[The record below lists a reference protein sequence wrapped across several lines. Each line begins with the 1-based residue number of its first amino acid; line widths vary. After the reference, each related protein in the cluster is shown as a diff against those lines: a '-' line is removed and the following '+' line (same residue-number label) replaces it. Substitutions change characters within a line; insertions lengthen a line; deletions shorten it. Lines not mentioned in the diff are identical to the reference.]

1 MRYRNLGH
9 SGLKLSVVGLGS
21 WLTYGSAVDASTA
34 RACVLRAWERGVN
47 FIDTA
52 NVYARGAAEEALGPI
67 LKELDRDSLVL
78 ATKVYFTMGDR
89 PNERGLSRKHVR
101 DQIHHS
107 LRRLQV
113 DYVDLYQCHRY
124 DVETPLEE
132 TCEVMNDLVRSGKIL
147 YWGVSE
153 WNADQIIAA
162 VTLCRARGWAVPVSN
177 QPQYSA
183 LWRRVEERVLPVC
196 EQYGLGNVVWS
207 PLAMGILTGKYL
219 DAKNPP
225 PGTRAAGAGKEMM
238 EDYFTQSRLDAVQE
252 LVPVAKSAN
261 CSLAQLALAW
271 CLRQPSVTS
280 TIVGATKIEHVD
292 DNVAAADLDLDPSIF
307 AEMDRILVPVAEDVR
322 RRRMAAPSRHGDS
335 VGGGQRRSP
344 MRETRHGA
352 CV

>member
-307 AEMDRILVPVAEDVR
+307 AEMDRILVPVTATE
-322 RRRMAAPSRHGDS
+322 AYLA
-335 VGGGQRRSP
+335 
-344 MRETRHGA
+344 
-352 CV
+352 